1 MDVFT
6 ILLIKCIGLRAF
18 VCCSNH
24 CHYAYEVVAFV
35 CFNLVIL
42 NGFCIITQILFSNYG
57 YGEERLFSVLAS
69 FSECK
74 GMRQQGSGVR

>member
-18 VCCSNH
+18 ICCSNH

-35 CFNLVIL
+35 CFNLVTL
-42 NGFCIITQILFSNYG
+42 NGFCIITQILLKLWLWG
-57 YGEERLFSVLAS
+57 GKVIFSVSLI
-69 FSECK
+69 
-74 GMRQQGSGVR
+74 